1 MAKDTGREAFGPNIW
16 LVDEMY
22 RQYKEDPGAVGE
34 SWREFFEDYK
44 PQSKGPSE
52 EGSEEGRSSNGSQT
66 ETADATQTPADATQ
80 TAADATDSPDA
91 TGDGD
96 GRSERAP
103 VTDGAGGTSAKGRTP
118 TDKRASDDEG
128 GHGVRK
134 SSKSAAD
141 TGAEGRSD
149 TGPKS
154 RPPTDQDGSGQDAP
168 QDPSGSDA
176 VEDATPLRG
185 VAARIAEN
193 MERSLEVPTA
203 TSVRTMPA
211 KLLEENRRIIN
222 RYLASRRGGKVSY
235 THLIGWAILKSLD
248 AHPAMNSS
256 YAEIDGAPHAL
267 RHKHVNF
274 GLAVDVERSGSR
286 ILLVP
291 NIKKADQ
298 LDFAGFFG
306 AYEDLI
312 RRVRANELKLEDF
325 ADTTVTLTNPGTV
338 GTSQSVPR
346 LMQGQGLIVGTGAI
360 AYPTEYEAAD
370 PKVLAQLGVSKLI
383 TITSTYDHRVIQGAE
398 SGQFLSLIHD
408 LLLGADRFYDEIF
421 SSLAI
426 PYEPARWSQDRAADD
441 TDEYLEK
448 QSRVIQLI
456 NMYRVRGHLL
466 AELNPI
472 GWEILA
478 HAELDLSHY
487 GLTVWDLDRDFVTD
501 GLPGPRKQPLRQ
513 ILDTLRD
520 AYCRTVGV
528 EYMHMSDPDEK
539 RWIQKRVEPGPSD
552 LSTEDKKH
560 ILSRLNAAE
569 SFERF
574 LHSKFTGHRRYSIE
588 GADSLIPMLDALL
601 EEAAGDG
608 MVESVLGMAHRG
620 RLNVLANIV
629 GKPMA
634 EIFREFEGDIDPE
647 TVQGSGDV
655 KYHLGMTGRFTS
667 RFGDEMA
674 VVLSSNASH
683 LESADPVVEGMARAK
698 QDVIGEDGDARVLPV
713 LIHGDAAFAGQGVVA
728 ETMNMSQLAG
738 YRTGGTVHVVVN
750 NNIGFTTSPAEA
762 RSSMYATDIAKMVQ
776 APILHVNSDDP
787 ESCVRVARLAYEFR
801 RQFKKDVV
809 IDLVCYRRHGHQEV
823 DDPSFTQPLMYQKI
837 QERRSVR
844 KLYTE
849 SLVNRKELTVEEA
862 EQILDDFQNRLQKAF
877 DETKETERSGME
889 VIPFPKKLAD
899 APPTETGVDA
909 ERLQHIH
916 DVLTTIPD
924 GFTPHPKLK
933 KMIEKRR
940 GLLENDAID
949 WSHGEALA
957 FGSLLLEGFTVRLS
971 GQDSR
976 RGTFSQRHSM
986 LIDYETEDEFVFL
999 NHLSDDQPRLMAYDS
1014 LLSEM
1019 AVMGF
1024 EYGYSIANG
1033 DALVCWEAQF
1043 GDFVNGGQ
1051 VIIDQYIVA
1060 GEDKWA
1066 QLSGL
1071 VMLLPHGFEGQGPEH
1086 SSARMERFL
1095 TLCAEDSLQVTQP
1108 TTPAQYFHLLRRQMH
1123 RSIRKPLIVF
1133 TPKSLLRHPD
1143 VKSATAELTD
1153 GRFHE
1158 VLDDPTVADRDSVKR
1173 ILLCTGKVAYNLR
1186 DAREEAGAPVA
1197 IVRLEQLYPFA
1208 ADQLLE
1214 VFGRYPQASDVRWVQ
1229 DEPENMGAWT
1239 FVQARLRD
1247 DLADGMKLTYVA
1259 RAESASPATGS
1270 PKLHEQE
1277 EKDLMKRA
1285 LEGL

>member
-1 MAKDTGREAFGPNIW
+1 MTNESGREAFGPNIW

-22 RQYKEDPGAVGE
+22 RQYKEDPNAVGE

-44 PQSKGPSE
+44 PQTKGPQDGEATDDGSKNGRTKDSAKTD
-52 EGSEEGRSSNGSQT
+52 GSEKTHPEK
-66 ETADATQTPADATQ
+66 P
-80 TAADATDSPDA
+80 
-91 TGDGD
+91 
-96 GRSERAP
+96 RA
-103 VTDGAGGTSAKGRTP
+103 VQDDAGGPGAKGTTP
-118 TDKRASDDEG
+118 TDKRANDAHS
-128 GHGVRK
+128 VRK

-141 TGAEGRSD
+141 LGAEGKSE
-149 TGPKS
+149 TGPKTK
-154 RPPTDQDGSGQDAP
+154 PPTRDKTSRSDGSS
-168 QDPSGSDA
+168 SGA
-176 VEDATPLRG
+176 VEDSIPLRG

-222 RYLASRRGGKVSY
+222 RYLASRRGGKVSF
-235 THLIGWAILKSLD
+235 THLIGWAILKALE
-248 AHPAMNSS
+248 AHPAMNAS
-256 YAEIDGAPHAL
+256 YQEIDGDPHAIH
-267 RHKHVNF
+267 HKHVNF
-274 GLAVDVERSGSR
+274 GLAVDVERSGNR
-286 ILLVP
+286 ILVVP
-291 NIKKADQ
+291 NIKEADR
-298 LDFAGFFG
+298 LDFEGFFG

-312 RRVRANELKLEDF
+312 RRVRSNDLKLDDF

-360 AYPTEYEAAD
+360 TYPTEYEAAD

-398 SGQFLSLIHD
+398 SGQFLSVIHD
-408 LLLGADRFYDEIF
+408 LLLGEDRFYDEIF
-421 SSLAI
+421 SSLKI
-426 PYEPARWSQDRAADD
+426 PYEAARWSRDRAADD

-472 GWEILA
+472 GWEVLS
-478 HAELDLSHY
+478 HPELDLSHY
-487 GLTVWDLDRDFVTD
+487 GLTVWDLDRNFVTD

-513 ILDTLRD
+513 IIDTLRD

-528 EYMHMSDPDEK
+528 EYMHMSDPTEK
-539 RWIQKRVEPGPSD
+539 RWIQQRVEPGPTD
-552 LSTEDKKH
+552 LTIDEKKH
-560 ILSRLNAAE
+560 ILGRLNAAE

-574 LHSKFTGHRRYSIE
+574 LHSKFTGHRRYSVE

-601 EEAAGDG
+601 EQGSGDG
-608 MVESVLGMAHRG
+608 MVETVIGMAHRG

-634 EIFREFEGDIDPE
+634 EIFREFEGDIDPD

-655 KYHLGMTGRFTS
+655 KYHLGMTGRFES

-674 VVLSSNASH
+674 VVLGSNASH
-683 LESADPVVEGMARAK
+683 LESNDPVVEGMTRAK
-698 QDVIGEDGDARVLPV
+698 QDVIGEDGDERVLPI
-713 LIHGDAAFAGQGVVA
+713 LIHGDAAFAGQGIVA
-728 ETMNMSQLAG
+728 ETLNMSQLAG

-762 RSSMYATDIAKMVQ
+762 RSSTYATDIAKMVQ
-776 APILHVNSDDP
+776 APIFHVNSDDP
-787 ESCVRVARLAYEFR
+787 ESCVRIARLAYEFR
-801 RQFKKDVV
+801 RQFKKDIV

-837 QERRSVR
+837 QDRRSVR

-862 EQILDDFQNRLQKAF
+862 EGILDDFQRRLQSAF
-877 DETKETERSGME
+877 EETRESGRNGMD
-889 VIPFPKKLAD
+889 VVPVPQTIAD
-899 APPTETGVDA
+899 IRDCDTRVSA
-909 ERLQHIH
+909 ERIEQIH
-916 DVLTTIPD
+916 KSLTTIPD
-924 GFTPHPKLK
+924 GFTPHPKIK

-940 GLLENDAID
+940 DLLEDDAID
-949 WSHGEALA
+949 WAHGEALA

-986 LIDYETEDEFVFL
+986 LVDYDTEDEYVFL
-999 NHLSDDQPRLMAYDS
+999 NHLGKDQARFMAYDS
-1014 LLSEM
+1014 LLSEL
-1019 AVMGF
+1019 AVLGF
-1024 EYGYSIANG
+1024 EYGYTVANG

-1043 GDFVNGGQ
+1043 GDFVNGSQ
-1051 VIIDQYIVA
+1051 VIIDQYVVA

-1086 SSARMERFL
+1086 SSARIERFL

-1108 TTPAQYFHLLRRQMH
+1108 TTPAQYFHVLRRQMV

-1133 TPKSLLRHPD
+1133 TPKSLLRHPE
-1143 VKSATAELTD
+1143 VKSALPELTD
-1153 GRFHE
+1153 GGFHE
-1158 VLDDPTVADRDSVKR
+1158 VLDDPTMADRDAVKR
-1173 ILLCTGKVAYNLR
+1173 ILLCTGKIAYTLR
-1186 DAREEAGAPVA
+1186 EARDEAKVSAA
-1197 IVRLEQLYPFA
+1197 IVRLEQMYPFQM
-1208 ADQLLE
+1208 DTLLE
-1214 VFGRYPQASDVRWVQ
+1214 VLDRYPQATEIRWVQ

-1239 FVQARLRD
+1239 FVQARLLDQLPDR
-1247 DLADGMKLTYVA
+1247 LKLSHVA
-1259 RAESASPATGS
+1259 RGESASPATGS
-1270 PKLHEQE
+1270 PKLHEKEQ
-1277 EKDLMKRA
+1277 KKLMKAA

>member
-1 MAKDTGREAFGPNIW
+1 
-16 LVDEMY
+16 MY
-22 RQYKEDPGAVGE
+22 RQYQEDPDAVGE

-44 PQSKGPSE
+44 PQTKTPSEGQEEAGEAKTQNGQAPTQTKTSKGQPE
-52 EGSEEGRSSNGSQT
+52 
-66 ETADATQTPADATQ
+66 PI
-80 TAADATDSPDA
+80 TDD
-91 TGDGD
+91 
-96 GRSERAP
+96 
-103 VTDGAGGTSAKGRTP
+103 AGGMGPKGATP
-118 TDKRASDDEG
+118 TDKRANDA
-128 GHGVRK
+128 HGVRK

-141 TGAEGRSD
+141 LGGEGRSD
-149 TGPKS
+149 PGPKS
-154 RPPTDQDGSGQDAP
+154 EPPGRERAGRDGSPHDE
-168 QDPSGSDA
+168 
-176 VEDATPLRG
+176 VEDSVPLRG

-203 TSVRTMPA
+203 TSVRTIPA

-222 RYLASRRGGKVSY
+222 RYLAGRRGGKVSF
-235 THLIGWAILKSLD
+235 THLIGWAILKSLE

-256 YAEIDGAPHAL
+256 YAEVDGTPHAIH
-267 RHKHVNF
+267 HKHVNF
-274 GLAVDVERSGSR
+274 GLAVDVERGGSR

-298 LDFAGFFG
+298 LDFQGFFA

-312 RRVRANELKLEDF
+312 RRVRSNDLKLEDF

-346 LMQGQGLIVGTGAI
+346 LVQGQGVIVGTGAI
-360 AYPTEYEAAD
+360 AYSAEYEAAD
-370 PKVLAQLGVSKLI
+370 PKVVAQLGISKFM

-421 SSLAI
+421 SSLKI
-426 PYEPARWSQDRAADD
+426 PYQPAMWSRDHAADD
-441 TDEYLEK
+441 TETYLEK

-487 GLTVWDLDRDFVTD
+487 GLTVWDLDRDFITD

-513 ILDTLRD
+513 IIDTLRD

-528 EYMHMSDPDEK
+528 EYMHMSDPTEK
-539 RWIQKRVEPGPSD
+539 RWIQQRVEPGPAD
-552 LSTEDKKH
+552 VTTDEKKH

-569 SFERF
+569 AFERF
-574 LHSKFTGHRRYSIE
+574 LHSKFTGHRRYSVE

-601 EEAAGDG
+601 EQAAGDG

-629 GKPMA
+629 GKPMS
-634 EIFREFEGDIDPE
+634 EIFREFEGDIDPD

-655 KYHLGMTGRFTS
+655 KYHLGMTGRFKS

-683 LESADPVVEGMARAK
+683 LESNDPVVEGMARAK
-698 QDVIGEDGDARVLPV
+698 QDVIGEEGDERVLPV
-713 LIHGDAAFAGQGVVA
+713 LIHGDAAFAGQGIVA
-728 ETMNMSQLAG
+728 ETLNMSQLQG
-738 YRTGGTVHVVVN
+738 YRTGGTVHIVVN

-762 RSSMYATDIAKMVQ
+762 RSSTYATDIAKMVQ
-776 APILHVNSDDP
+776 APIFHVNSDDP
-787 ESCVRVARLAYEFR
+787 ESCVRIARLAYEFR
-801 RQFKKDVV
+801 RQFKKDIV

-849 SLVNRKELTVEEA
+849 SLVNREELTVEEA
-862 EQILDDFQNRLQKAF
+862 EAILDDFQQRLQSAF
-877 DETKETERSGME
+877 EETKESGRTGMD
-889 VIPFPKKLAD
+889 VIPVPKPLAE
-899 APPTETGVDA
+899 ASCSSTGVA
-909 ERLQHIH
+909 EDRLRSIH

-924 GFTPHPKLK
+924 GFTPHPKVK
-933 KMIEKRR
+933 KMLEKRR
-940 GLLENDAID
+940 DLLDNDAID
-949 WSHGEALA
+949 WAHGEALA

-986 LIDYETEDEFVFL
+986 LVDYETEDEYVFL
-999 NHLSDDQPRLMAYDS
+999 NHLSNDQARFMGYDS
-1014 LLSEM
+1014 LLSEL
-1019 AVMGF
+1019 AVLGF

-1043 GDFVNGGQ
+1043 GDFVNGAQ
-1051 VIIDQYIVA
+1051 VIIDQYVVA

-1086 SSARMERFL
+1086 SSARLERFL
-1095 TLCAEDSLQVTQP
+1095 TLSAEDSIQVVQP
-1108 TTPAQYFHLLRRQMH
+1108 TTPSQYFHVLRRQMH
-1123 RSIRKPLIVF
+1123 RSIRKPLVVF

-1143 VKSATAELTD
+1143 VRSATAELT
-1153 GRFHE
+1153 GGAFHE

-1173 ILLCTGKVAYNLR
+1173 ILLCTGKIAYTLR
-1186 DAREEAGAPVA
+1186 EARDKSNAPAA
-1197 IVRLEQLYPFA
+1197 IVRLEQVYPFEKEA
-1208 ADQLLE
+1208 LLE
-1214 VFGRYPQASDVRWVQ
+1214 IFDRYPQATEIRWVQ
-1229 DEPENMGAWT
+1229 DEPENMGAWA
-1239 FVQARLRD
+1239 FVQARLLDILPDR
-1247 DLADGMKLTYVA
+1247 LKLSRVA
-1259 RAESASPATGS
+1259 RDESASPATGS

-1277 EKDLMKRA
+1277 QKTLMAKA